1 MNFILVEFKSSH
13 INNPTKNISLS
24 VISTFIFAMFC
35 QSNVVEIFNEM
46 EDKNIKNLI
55 FVAAASSLG
64 ACVFYAIMGIA
75 GSLLFGDYM
84 PNEDII
90 SILANEN
97 SEIVKHLFDTNSK
110 FYSIH
115 FIVPCVAIMGLLIS
129 SIYLLSAATRSLKK
143 VKVFKKIK
151 SKTKKQAVTTFLVI
165 CLVSTINMFPQMGLG
180 LVFDLIGHFMCNPLA
195 YAFPFGFLAIKCY
208 NNKDFSLKF
217 FGSLIFIIGSIS
229 FAFGGFIYPRVQ
241 QYLTL
246 NDSLNMNT
254 TAVSNMT
261 LN

>member
-1 MNFILVEFKSSH
+1 
-13 INNPTKNISLS
+13 
-24 VISTFIFAMFC
+24 
-35 QSNVVEIFNEM
+35 
-46 EDKNIKNLI
+46 
-55 FVAAASSLG
+55 
-64 ACVFYAIMGIA
+64 
-75 GSLLFGDYM
+75 M

-110 FYSIH
+110 FYCIH
-115 FIVPCVAIMGLLIS
+115 FIVPCFAIIGLLIS
-129 SIYLLSAATRSLKK
+129 SIYQLSAVTRSLNE
-143 VKVFKKIK
+143 VKIFKKIR

-165 CLVSTINMFPQMGLG
+165 CLITTINMFPQMGLG

-229 FAFGGFIYPRVQ
+229 FAFGGFIYPRVL

-246 NDSLNMNT
+246 NDPLNMTT

-261 LN
+261 FN